1 MASDGPELPC
11 SHIADVYGGRNSLS
25 EPSHIPF
32 IANEIQQQKK
42 INMSF
47 DNVLRHAYNNSITF
61 FDLSSLGELY
71 TLLPDDSTK
80 QEEVSCEVEDFDI
93 ELELQEE

>member
-1 MASDGPELPC
+1 LASDGPELPC
-11 SHIADVYGGRNSLS
+11 SHIADIYGGRNSLS

>member
-1 MASDGPELPC
+1 
-11 SHIADVYGGRNSLS
+11 
-25 EPSHIPF
+25 
-32 IANEIQQQKK
+32 
-42 INMSF
+42 MSF
-47 DNVLRHAYNNSITF
+47 DNVLRHASNNAIAF
-61 FDLSSLGELY
+61 FNLSTLGELY

>member
-11 SHIADVYGGRNSLS
+11 SHIADIYGGRNSLS

-47 DNVLRHAYNNSITF
+47 DNVLRHAYNNAITF
-61 FDLSSLGELY
+61 FNLSTLGELY

>member
-11 SHIADVYGGRNSLS
+11 SHIADIYGGRNSLS

>member
-47 DNVLRHAYNNSITF
+47 DNVLRHAYNNAIAF
-61 FDLSSLGELY
+61 FNLSTLGELY

-80 QEEVSCEVEDFDI
+80 QEEVNCAVEDFDI

>member
-47 DNVLRHAYNNSITF
+47 DKVLRHAYNNSITF